1 MILGM
6 SGEAKRGD
14 ARALAFVRW
23 AIRYGPIL
31 WALALVVAVPAA
43 SRTARLYLHLKSD
56 LEALLPSKAPSVLAL
71 DEFRARMPVTRYLGI
86 IVDVG
91 TAENLP
97 AGEAFLDA
105 LGERIKNYPPD
116 LVAKVRTGVVE
127 ERDFLK
133 KHAALYVD
141 LPDLIELRRRIEARR
156 DYEVTKQMG
165 LDLSEENEELP
176 PSLDVSDLEQ
186 KYKSRIDATRRFPNN
201 RFSSAEEKLTLL
213 LVEVPGFATGTD
225 LGEKLFKRVSADIAA
240 LGGTSHFAP
249 NMRIGYTG
257 DVAITVEELA
267 ALVSD
272 LTTSSVLVVVLV
284 LSAIWGYYRWWPSI
298 PILLLPLAL
307 STVCT
312 FALVTLPPIGI
323 TALNSNTAFLGS
335 VIVGNGVNFGI
346 ILLARYREE
355 RGRGASVERALA
367 TAVNGTRVGTAVAAA
382 AAAISY
388 GSLLLTQFQGFR
400 QFGTVGGIGMFASW
414 AAAFLLAPSLIS
426 WFDTGEPT
434 WAMPRAQH
442 TGRRIMGALASLVAR
457 HPRILLGVAAG
468 LTIVSLTKI
477 AQFDKSY
484 IESDFSRLRRRD
496 TMTDGE
502 GYWGRRMDTLLGRYL
517 TPLVVMTDRPEET
530 RELADRLKQRAA
542 EAPLSGLVETVESI
556 DDLVPDDQP
565 EKIVQI
571 RGIEEALTPRIRASL
586 TEEQRQRV
594 DELFASTEL
603 VPITEH
609 DLPDSMTVGLKEN
622 DGRYDRAVRVYPRP
636 THATWLGEP
645 IAELT
650 QGLRNASAQVGAAHN
665 LPPARVAGSI
675 PLSYD
680 IVQSILTDGPISTAG
695 ALGGVMMLV
704 VAIFRFGMESAMIIG
719 SLLMAVSWLAAT
731 AMALGIKINFSDFVA
746 YPITFGIGV
755 DYAVNMMARY
765 RQESAASV
773 ERAMAATGGAVA
785 LASCTTIIGYSS
797 LLFARNRGLFSFGTV
812 AVMGEICCLS
822 SALLFL
828 PALITART
836 RWRQSPRN
844 PGPRPR
850 RSRYIGP
857 YPADRSASES
867 AAGDRG

>member
-6 SGEAKRGD
+6 SGEARRSD

-31 WALALVVAVPAA
+31 WAIALVVAVPAV

-71 DEFRARMPVTRYLGI
+71 DEFRARMPVTRYLCI

-91 TAENLP
+91 ASENLP

-116 LVAKVRTGVVE
+116 LVARVRTGVFE
-127 ERDFLK
+127 EREFLQ

-156 DYEVTKQMG
+156 DYEVTQQMG
-165 LDLSEENEELP
+165 MDLSDEPP

-186 KYKSRIDATRRFPNN
+186 KYRSRIDASRRFPTG

-213 LVEVPGFATGTD
+213 LIEVPGFSTGTD
-225 LGEKLFKRVSADIAA
+225 LGEKLFKRVTADIAA

-249 NMRIGYTG
+249 NMRTGYTG

-272 LTTSSVLVVVLV
+272 LTVSSVMVVVLV
-284 LSAIWGYYRWWPSI
+284 LSIIWSYYRWWPSI

-307 STVCT
+307 ATVCT
-312 FALVTLPPIGI
+312 FALVTLPPIGL

-400 QFGTVGGIGMFASW
+400 QFGTIGGIGMFASW
-414 AAAFLLAPSLIS
+414 GAAFVLGPSLIA
-426 WFDTGEPT
+426 WFDDKDPT
-434 WAMPRAQH
+434 WAQPRPQH
-442 TGRRIMGALASLVAR
+442 TGRRIMGALASLVVR
-457 HPRILLGVAAG
+457 HPRILLGVAG
-468 LTIVSLTKI
+468 VLTIVSLTKI
-477 AQFDKSY
+477 AQFDRSY

-496 TMTDGE
+496 TETVGE
-502 GYWGRRMDTLLGRYL
+502 QYWGRRMDTLLGRYL
-517 TPLVVMTDRPEET
+517 TPLVVMTTQPDET
-530 RELADRLKQRAA
+530 RSLAIRLKQQAA
-542 EAPLSGLVETVESI
+542 EAPLSSLLETVQSI
-556 DDLVPDDQP
+556 DDLVPDEQP
-565 EKIVQI
+565 EKIEEI
-571 RGIEEALTPRIRASL
+571 RAIKEALTPRIRASL
-586 TEEQRQRV
+586 TDEQRQRV
-594 DELFASTEL
+594 EELLANTEL
-603 VPITEH
+603 TPIDEN
-609 DLPDSMTVGLKEN
+609 DLPDSMTVGLKEK

-636 THATWLGEP
+636 SHATWLGAP

-650 QGLRNASAQVGAAHN
+650 EGLRGASAQVASQYHV
-665 LPPARVAGSI
+665 PPARVAGSI

-680 IVQSILTDGPISTAG
+680 IVRSILTDGPISTAG
-695 ALGGVMMLV
+695 ALTGVMILV
-704 VAIFRFGMESAMIIG
+704 VAIFGFGAHSALIIG
-719 SLLMAVSWLAAT
+719 SLLMAVSWLAAA
-731 AMALGIKINFSDFVA
+731 AMTLGIRVNFSDFVA

-755 DYAVNMMARY
+755 DYAVNMMARF
-765 RQESAASV
+765 RQETAASV
-773 ERAMAATGGAVA
+773 EKAMAATGSAVA

-797 LLFARNRGLFSFGTV
+797 LLFAQNRGLFSFGAV
-812 AVMGEICCLS
+812 AVMGEVCCLS
-822 SALLFL
+822 SALLIL

-836 RWRQSPRN
+836 RWRPSPQS

-850 RSRYIGP
+850 RSPYIGS
-857 YPADRSASES
+857 YPAGRSASES

>member
-6 SGEAKRGD
+6 SGEARRDD

-31 WALALVVAVPAA
+31 WALALVVAVPAV

-71 DEFRARMPVTRYLGI
+71 NEFRDRMPVTRYLGI

-91 TAENLP
+91 ASENLP

-105 LGERIKNYPPD
+105 LSERIQHYPPE
-116 LVAKVRTGVVE
+116 LVAKVRTGVFE
-127 ERDFLK
+127 EREFLK

-141 LPDLIELRRRIEARR
+141 LPDLVELRRRIEARR

-165 LDLSEENEELP
+165 MELTDEPP
-176 PSLDVSDLEQ
+176 PSLDISDLEQ
-186 KYKSRIDATRRFPNN
+186 KYRPRIDASRRFPTG
-201 RFSSAEEKLTLL
+201 RFSSAEQKLTLL
-213 LVEVPGFATGTD
+213 LIEVPGFATGTD
-225 LGEKLFKRVSADIAA
+225 LGEKLFKRVTADIDS

-272 LTTSSVLVVVLV
+272 LTLSSVMVVVFV
-284 LSAIWGYYRWWPSI
+284 LSVIWSYYRWWPSI

-307 STVCT
+307 ATVCT
-312 FALVTLPPIGI
+312 FAVVTLPPIGL

-355 RGRGASVERALA
+355 RGKGASVERALA

-400 QFGTVGGIGMFASW
+400 QFGTIGGIGMFASW
-414 AAAFLLAPSLIS
+414 GAAFVLAPSLIS
-426 WFDTGEPT
+426 WFDTKEPT
-434 WAMPRAQH
+434 WARPRPEL
-442 TGRRIMGALASLVAR
+442 TGRRIMGAVASLVAR
-457 HPRILLGVAAG
+457 HPRILLGVAGA
-468 LTIVSLTKI
+468 LTIVSLTKL
-477 AQFDKSY
+477 AQFDRSY

-496 TMTDGE
+496 TETAGE
-502 GYWGRRMDTLLGRYL
+502 GYWGRQMDTLLGRYL
-517 TPLVVMTDRPEET
+517 TPLVVMTDKPEET
-530 RELADRLKQRAA
+530 RALAARLKQQVA
-542 EAPLSGLVETVESI
+542 EAPLSGLVETVQSI

-565 EKIVQI
+565 EKIDEI
-571 RGIEEALTPRIRASL
+571 RGIEDALTPRIRASL
-586 TEEQRQRV
+586 TDEQRQRV
-594 DELFASTEL
+594 DELFATTEL
-603 VPITEH
+603 VPITET
-609 DLPDSMTVGLKEN
+609 DLPDSMTVGLKEK

-650 QGLRNASAQVGAAHN
+650 EGLRGASAQVGSAYN
-665 LPPARVAGSI
+665 VPPARVAGSI

-680 IVQSILTDGPISTAG
+680 IVRSILQDGPISTAG
-695 ALGGVMMLV
+695 ALSGVIVLV
-704 VAIFRFGMESAMIIG
+704 VAIFRFGIESAMIIG

-731 AMALGIKINFSDFVA
+731 VMSLGIKINFSDFVA

-773 ERAMAATGGAVA
+773 EKAMAATGSAVA

-797 LLFARNRGLFSFGTV
+797 LLFARNRGLFSFGVV

-822 SALLFL
+822 TALLIL

-836 RWRQSPRN
+836 RWRRSPQS

-850 RSRYIGP
+850 RSPYIGP